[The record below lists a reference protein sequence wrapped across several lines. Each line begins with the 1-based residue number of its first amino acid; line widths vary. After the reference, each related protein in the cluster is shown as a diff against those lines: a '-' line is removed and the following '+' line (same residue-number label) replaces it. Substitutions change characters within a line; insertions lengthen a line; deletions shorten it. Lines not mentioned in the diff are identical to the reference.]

1 MGPAALLYRILNY
14 AADTGPR
21 SEFQLMEPLR
31 LGIVQQ
37 VSLVSRC
44 MVELMDQTDPCIR
57 SRLRHAPE
65 GPAADYLGAFERVLS
80 REGYAPESILGQ
92 LRLVSKF
99 SAWLRMKNIPL
110 KTLTQDCATLYLR
123 YRYRCNHRRRRRH
136 DRPVLRRFIEV
147 LQELQIIKPDT
158 HAAPTAAERWLASYA
173 AYLENDL
180 GLSRA
185 TIESYVFKVRP
196 FLNAHLRT
204 QSMRLDGLTAAD
216 AIDYVRREVV
226 RLDNPSSTKTVPAAL
241 RSFLRYARYC
251 NAIKRD
257 LACAVPSAPC
267 WVMTSIP
274 RAIPPEHARRALA
287 CCDRRKSVGRRD
299 YAILLLL
306 ARLGLRAGEI
316 VRLKLDDID
325 WESGTLTIHGK
336 GRRESALP
344 LLADVGGAIAAYLK
358 DGRPRSESRRV
369 FLCAQ
374 APVRSFKSGNAVSNV
389 VKYAL
394 GRTGIESPRKGA
406 HQFRHALATEMLRR
420 KSSLSE
426 IGEVLRHRNPD
437 TTKIYT
443 KVDLRSLRELAP
455 HWPRA

>member
-1 MGPAALLYRILNY
+1 MRTHREV
-14 AADTGPR
+14 D
-21 SEFQLMEPLR
+21 
-31 LGIVQQ
+31 
-37 VSLVSRC
+37 
-44 MVELMDQTDPCIR
+44 LMDQTDPCIR
-57 SRLRHAPE
+57 LRLRHAPE
-65 GPAADYLGAFERVLS
+65 GPAADYFGVFEQVLS

-92 LRLVSKF
+92 LRLVSSF

-110 KTLTQDCATLYLR
+110 KELRQDCATLYLR
-123 YRYRCNHRRRRRH
+123 YRSHHRYSRRH
-136 DRPVLRRFIEV
+136 DQPVLRRFIEV
-147 LQELQIIKPDT
+147 LQEIQVIKPDPPV
-158 HAAPTAAERWLASYA
+158 APTAPERWLASYA

-180 GLSRA
+180 GLSKA
-185 TIESYVFKVRP
+185 TIDNYVFKVRP

-251 NAIKRD
+251 NAIKLD

-267 WVMTSIP
+267 WAMTSIP
-274 RAIPPEHARRALA
+274 RAIPPEHVRRALA

-336 GRRESALP
+336 ARRDSALP
-344 LLADVGGAIAAYLK
+344 LLADVGEAIADYLK

-374 APVRSFKSGNAVSNV
+374 APVRCFKNGNAVSNV

-394 GRTGIESPRKGA
+394 ERTGIEPPRKGA

-420 KSSLSE
+420 KSTLSE
-426 IGEVLRHRNPD
+426 IGEVLGHRNPD

-443 KVDLRSLRELAP
+443 KVDLHSLRKLAP
-455 HWPRA
+455 PWPRA

>member
-1 MGPAALLYRILNY
+1 MEQFD
-14 AADTGPR
+14 ADIVLTG
-21 SEFQLMEPLR
+21 LMSTHR
-31 LGIVQQ
+31 K
-37 VSLVSRC
+37 
-44 MVELMDQTDPCIR
+44 VELMDQTDPCIR
-57 SRLRHAPE
+57 LRLRHAPE
-65 GPAADYLGAFERVLS
+65 GPAADYLGAFEKVLN

-92 LRLVSKF
+92 LRLVSNF

-110 KTLTQDCATLYLR
+110 KKLTQECARFYLR
-123 YRYRCNHRRRRRH
+123 YRYRSHHRRRDRH
-136 DRPVLRRFIEV
+136 DQPVLRRFIRV
-147 LQELQIIKPDT
+147 LQEMKIIKPDT
-158 HAAPTAAERWLASYA
+158 PAAPTAAERWLASYA
-173 AYLENDL
+173 AYLQNDL
-180 GLSRA
+180 GLSKA
-185 TIESYVFKVRP
+185 TIDSYVLKVRP

-204 QSMRLDGLTAAD
+204 KSMRLDDLTAAD
-216 AIDYVRREVV
+216 AIDYVRSEVV
-226 RLDNPSSTKTVPAAL
+226 RLGNPSSTKTVPAAL

-251 NAIKRD
+251 NAIKLD

-267 WVMTSIP
+267 WAMTSIP

-287 CCDRRKSVGRRD
+287 CCNRRMSVGRRD

-316 VRLKLDDID
+316 VRLRLDDID

-336 GRRESALP
+336 GHRDSALP
-344 LLADVGGAIAAYLK
+344 LLADVGAAIAAYLR
-358 DGRPRSESRRV
+358 DGRPRCGSRRV

-374 APVRSFKSGNAVSNV
+374 APVRSFKNGNTVSNV

-394 GRTGIESPRKGA
+394 ERAGIESPRNGA

-426 IGEVLRHRNPD
+426 IGEVLRHKNPD

-443 KVDLRSLRELAP
+443 KVDLHSLRELAP
-455 HWPRA
+455 PWPDA

>member
-1 MGPAALLYRILNY
+1 
-14 AADTGPR
+14 
-21 SEFQLMEPLR
+21 
-31 LGIVQQ
+31 
-37 VSLVSRC
+37 
-44 MVELMDQTDPCIR
+44 
-57 SRLRHAPE
+57 LRHVPE
-65 GPAADYLGAFERVLS
+65 GPAADYLGVFEQVLN

-92 LRLVSKF
+92 LRLVSDF
-99 SAWLRMKNIPL
+99 SAWLRIKNIPL
-110 KTLTQDCATLYLR
+110 EKLTQECARLYLR
-123 YRYRCNHRRRRRH
+123 YRYRSHHRCRDRH
-136 DRPVLRRFIEV
+136 DRPVLRRFIQA
-147 LQELQIIKPDT
+147 LQEMQGIEPDT
-158 HAAPTAAERWLASYA
+158 PAAPTAAERWLASYA
-173 AYLENDL
+173 TYLENDL
-180 GLSRA
+180 GLSMR
-185 TIESYVFKVRP
+185 TIDSYVLKVRP
-196 FLNAHLRT
+196 LLNAHLRT

-216 AIDYVRREVV
+216 VIDYVRREVA
-226 RLDNPSSTKTVPAAL
+226 RLDNPSSTKSLPAAL

-251 NAIKRD
+251 NAIKLD

-267 WVMTSIP
+267 WAMTSIP

-316 VRLKLDDID
+316 VCLKLDDID

-336 GRRESALP
+336 ARRDSTLP
-344 LLADVGGAIAAYLK
+344 LLADVGAAIAAYLK
-358 DGRPRSESRRV
+358 DGRPRSGSRRV

-374 APVRSFKSGNAVSNV
+374 APVRSFKAGNAVSTV

-394 GRTGIESPRKGA
+394 ERTGIESPRKGA

-426 IGEVLRHRNPD
+426 IGEVLGHRNPD

-443 KVDLRSLRELAP
+443 KVDLHSLRELAP
-455 HWPRA
+455 PWPRS